1 MTPHESTAWRLAGDL
16 LLDDPRE
23 GDDWGLAREA
33 LALRILANLR
43 DDRPVASSPVT
54 LQRSG
59 LAAVEHTRREH
70 MDNDPTIYETHPW
83 FACLRDASV
92 FVAVITAWLVALGA
106 WGIL

>member
-43 DDRPVASSPVT
+43 AGRDPLANLSSSFFVQT
-54 LQRSG
+54 LARSVM
-59 LAAVEHTRREH
+59 A
-70 MDNDPTIYETHPW
+70 P
-83 FACLRDASV
+83 
-92 FVAVITAWLVALGA
+92 
-106 WGIL
+106 